1 MAFRGGTMLIL
12 TMMALLEIQICSSEI
27 NRGNFP
33 NGFVFGTASSAF
45 QVGATHLLTTIN
57 LLCFFFQLQFHA
69 TKEKE
74 KEDFFRQK
82 ILIIKFLF
90 FVIVYFLCKCV
101 CSFYDYFVLVC
112 FSI

>member
-1 MAFRGGTMLIL
+1 MLIL

-57 LLCFFFQLQFHA
+57 LLCFFSNFNFMP
-69 TKEKE
+69 
-74 KEDFFRQK
+74 QK
-82 ILIIKFLF
+82 KKKKKTFSVKKF
-90 FVIVYFLCKCV
+90 
-101 CSFYDYFVLVC
+101 
-112 FSI
+112 